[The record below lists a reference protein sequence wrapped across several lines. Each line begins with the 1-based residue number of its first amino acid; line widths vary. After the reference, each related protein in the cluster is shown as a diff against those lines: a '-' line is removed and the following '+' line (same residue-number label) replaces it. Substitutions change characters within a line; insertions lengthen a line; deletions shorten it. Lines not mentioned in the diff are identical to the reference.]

1 MDSASFALAGRREDR
16 RLTALDCDIGRLCL
30 RYTKVALGSMLWTSS
45 GSRVL
50 PTVVYHPDKV
60 RETNIHA
67 EAIKETLKVRTLTE

>member
-45 GSRVL
+45 GS
-50 PTVVYHPDKV
+50 TVVYHPDKV